1 MFFSAVRLANYY
13 TNLKIYCMKTRLNL
27 SLLII
32 GLTLLGSCDYIDLR
46 KQKSWSK
53 IEISENRSRSGNLK
67 SYRTPSNL
75 TLQDFINDFGQPIDS
90 VDYSI
95 KFKNDVIE
103 YEGMLAPNVKS
114 MKEYESYV
122 NLIEPIRKRLE
133 KKYTYEADTYVYRL
147 RDEYYKKMAQYE
159 FKYKESRQD
168 RLTRIKQ
175 MIPDW
180 DIIYIDNM
188 KYRGIYDYNSEYALS
203 EDLKY
208 QNCIR
213 YEFALAEKVTKES
226 VYGTYSNDTDAKK
239 SINTFGYIVVDANG
253 KVRIID
259 GYYRF
264 DENVDSAVDKKYNR
278 NAMFFGIGL
287 LGLII
292 LFRIR
297 AKRRFKKLQ
306 AQELL
311 FLEEILN
318 DARNMDINSAKSK
331 YHYKLKKYL
340 LVNTGSEAKYAEI
353 EIRIKY
359 TIDCTK
365 CGKPNFV
372 QSTIKLINTETEKYM
387 TNGRYNK
394 DGTLDKRFNTEYSYD
409 TTYTYKAHCDYCKK
423 DFSFERDNKI

>member
-1 MFFSAVRLANYY
+1 M
-13 TNLKIYCMKTRLNL
+13 MTRLNL
-27 SLLII
+27 SHLIL
-32 GLTLLGSCDYIDLR
+32 GLTLLSSCDNIDLR

-53 IEISENRSRSGNLK
+53 IEISENRSRSGDLK

-75 TLQDFINDFGQPIDS
+75 TLQDFIKDFGQPIDS

-103 YEGMLAPNVKS
+103 YQGLLAPNVKS
-114 MKEYESYV
+114 MKEYKSYV
-122 NLIEPIRKRLE
+122 KLIEPISKRLG
-133 KKYTYEADTYVYRL
+133 KKYTYQADTYVYRL
-147 RDEYYKKMAQYE
+147 REAYYKKMAQYE

-175 MIPDW
+175 MMPDW
-180 DIIYIDNM
+180 DIVYIDNM
-188 KYRGIYDYNSEYALS
+188 KYRDLYDYNNEYALS
-203 EDLKY
+203 EDLKH

-226 VYGTYSNDTDAKK
+226 VYGTYSNDADAEK
-239 SINTFGYIVVDANG
+239 SINTFGYIIVDADG

-259 GYYRF
+259 GFYRF
-264 DENVDSAVDKKYNR
+264 DDNVNSAVDKKYKR
-278 NAMFFGIGL
+278 NAIFFGIGL

-292 LFRIR
+292 LGRIR

-365 CGKPNFV
+365 CHQPNFV
-372 QSTIKLINTETEKYM
+372 QSTIKLIDTETEEYM
-387 TNGRYNK
+387 INGRYNK

-409 TTYTYKAHCDYCKK
+409 TTYNYRAHCDYCKK
-423 DFSFERDNKI
+423 DFSFERDEEI

>member
-1 MFFSAVRLANYY
+1 
-13 TNLKIYCMKTRLNL
+13 MKTRLNL

>member
-1 MFFSAVRLANYY
+1 M
-13 TNLKIYCMKTRLNL
+13 MTRLNL
-27 SLLII
+27 SILIL
-32 GLTLLGSCDYIDLR
+32 GLTLLSSCDNIDLR

-53 IEISENRSRSGNLK
+53 IEISENRSRSGDLK

-75 TLQDFINDFGQPIDS
+75 TLQDFIKDFGQPIDS

-103 YEGMLAPNVKS
+103 YEGLLAPNVKS

-122 NLIEPIRKRLE
+122 KLIEPIRKRLE
-133 KKYTYEADTYVYRL
+133 KKYTYEAEAYVYRL
-147 RDEYYKKMAQYE
+147 KKAYYKKMAQYE

-175 MIPDW
+175 MMPDW
-180 DIIYIDNM
+180 DIVYIDNM
-188 KYRGIYDYNSEYALS
+188 KYRDLYDYNNEYALS
-203 EDLKY
+203 EDLKH

-226 VYGTYSNDTDAKK
+226 VYGTYSNDTDAEK
-239 SINTFGYIVVDANG
+239 SINTFGYIIVDADG

-264 DENVDSAVDKKYNR
+264 DDNVDGAVEKKYKR
-278 NAMFFGIGL
+278 NFILFGIGF

-292 LFRIR
+292 LSRIR

-318 DARNMDINSAKSK
+318 DARNMDIINAKNK
-331 YHYKLKKYL
+331 YYLKLKKYL

-359 TIDCTK
+359 TVDCTK
-365 CGKPNFV
+365 CRQPNFV
-372 QSTIKLINTETEKYM
+372 QSTIKLIDTDTESYM

-394 DGTLDKRFNTEYSYD
+394 DGSLDKRYNTEYSFE
-409 TTYTYKAHCDYCKK
+409 TTYTYSAHCDYCKK
-423 DFSFERDNKI
+423 DFQFERDDQI

>member
-1 MFFSAVRLANYY
+1 M
-13 TNLKIYCMKTRLNL
+13 MTRLNL
-27 SLLII
+27 SILIL
-32 GLTLLGSCDYIDLR
+32 GLTLLSSCGYIDLR

-53 IEISENRSRSGNLK
+53 IEISEKRSHSGDLK
-67 SYRTPSNL
+67 SYRNPSNL
-75 TLQDFINDFGQPIDS
+75 TLQDFIKDFGQPIDS
-90 VDYSI
+90 VDYSF

-103 YEGMLAPNVKS
+103 YEGLLAPNVKS

-122 NLIEPIRKRLE
+122 KLIDPIRQRLV
-133 KKYTYEADTYVYRL
+133 KKYTYEAETNVFRL
-147 RDEYYKKMAQYE
+147 REAYYKKMAQYE

-175 MIPDW
+175 MMPDW

-188 KYRGIYDYNSEYALS
+188 KYRDLYDYNSEYALGF
-203 EDLKY
+203 DLKY

-239 SINTFGYIVVDANG
+239 SINTFGYIIVDADG

-259 GYYRF
+259 GFYRF
-264 DENVDSAVDKKYNR
+264 DDNVDSAVER
-278 NAMFFGIGL
+278 NTRRNLMFFGIGF

-292 LFRIR
+292 LGRIR

-318 DARNMDINSAKSK
+318 DARNMDINSARSK
-331 YHYKLKKYL
+331 YHYKLKKSL

-365 CGKPNFV
+365 CRQPNFV
-372 QSTIKLINTETEKYM
+372 QSTIKLIDTETEKYM

-394 DGTLDKRFNTEYSYD
+394 DGTLDQRFNTEYSYD
-409 TTYTYKAHCDYCKK
+409 TTYNYKAHCDY
-423 DFSFERDNKI
+423 